1 MTNPTETDLP
11 HGAVI
16 DVPLNKLKP
25 SPRNARRTPHARAD
39 IEALAASIA
48 AKGMIQPIVVEP
60 ELDARSKATGHYLVT
75 IGEGRRQAMQLR
87 AETKAIPKTEPV
99 RCIIDLDNDAHE
111 ISLDENVTRAAMH
124 PADQFEA
131 FNTLAL
137 RRGFGPEEIAARFG
151 VSAQVVRQR
160 LRLAKVS
167 PALMAVYRQDDM
179 TLDQLMAFTVTD
191 DHARQEATW
200 EALSWNKEPYIIRR
214 MLTQDRV
221 RGSDRRA
228 VFVGAEAY
236 EAAGGLVERDLF
248 ADDGGGYFTDPV
260 LLDRLVLEKLE
271 SLAQTVRSDG
281 WAWVTTALDL
291 PPVREFR
298 RVYPVNQPLL
308 PEDEASRA
316 ALSEECDQLI
326 AEYDGEDEIEA
337 AVAARLD
344 EIDAQ
349 LAALDNASRTYEPA
363 DKARAGVFVVLN
375 HEGMARVECGFIR
388 PQDEPEAASSDDGE
402 STDDQRTDRRERSP
416 APLSDRLICELAAHR
431 TAALRHAL
439 GEVPEIA
446 LVAVIH
452 ALAVQTFRTEGGS
465 ALELRAQSSHLSVH
479 ASDIGDSRATRGIE
493 ARHAAWASQLPKGS
507 ADLWSAILAMK
518 PARRLSLLAHC
529 AAYSVNAVP
538 RMAGRGVMAHAEQL
552 ASQLQLDMSGYW
564 QPTAANYFG
573 RVAKPHI
580 LAAVTE
586 GASPEAARRID
597 GMKKDPMAEA
607 AALALQRSGWVPEIM
622 RTKASDDPQ
631 WLEAAE

>member
-1 MTNPTETDLP
+1 MTTRTETDFT

-25 SPRNARRTPHARAD
+25 SPRNARRTPHTRAD

-60 ELDARSKATGHYLVT
+60 EIDARGKATGHYLVT

-87 AETKAIPKTEPV
+87 AEAKAIPKTEPV
-99 RCIIDLDNDAHE
+99 RCIVDLANDAHE

-131 FNTLAL
+131 FQELAL
-137 RRGFGPEEIAARFG
+137 RRSFGPEEIAARFG
-151 VSAQVVRQR
+151 VSAQAVRQR
-160 LRLAKVS
+160 LRLATVS
-167 PALMAVYRQDDM
+167 PALMAVYREGDM
-179 TLDQLMAFTVTD
+179 TLDQLMAFTITD

-200 EALSWNKEPYIIRR
+200 EALSWNKEPNIIRR

-248 ADDGGGYFTDPV
+248 AGNGGGYFTDPA

-271 SLAQTVRSDG
+271 ALAESVRGDG
-281 WAWVTTALDL
+281 WAWVATALDL

-298 RVYPVNQPLL
+298 RVYPANQPLS
-308 PEDEASRA
+308 PEEEAGRS
-316 ALSEECDQLI
+316 ALSEEYDQLV
-326 AEYDGEDEIEA
+326 AAYEGEDEIEEG
-337 AVAARLD
+337 VAARLD
-344 EIDAQ
+344 AIEAE
-349 LAALDNASRTYEPA
+349 LAALDSASRAYDPA
-363 DKARAGVFVVLN
+363 DKARAGVFVVLS
-375 HEGMARVECGFIR
+375 HDGAARIECGFVR
-388 PQDEPEAASSDDGE
+388 PEDEAQTSGDDDDASDE
-402 STDDQRTDRRERSP
+402 EQTDRRERGP
-416 APLSDRLICELAAHR
+416 APLSERLVCELAAHR

-439 GEVPEIA
+439 GETPEIA

-465 ALELRAQSSHLSVH
+465 ALELRAQSLHLSAL
-479 ASDIGDSRATRGIE
+479 ASDIGESRAMREID

-538 RMAGRGVMAHAEQL
+538 RMAGGV
-552 ASQLQLDMSGYW
+552 
-564 QPTAANYFG
+564 
-573 RVAKPHI
+573 
-580 LAAVTE
+580 
-586 GASPEAARRID
+586 
-597 GMKKDPMAEA
+597 
-607 AALALQRSGWVPEIM
+607 
-622 RTKASDDPQ
+622 
-631 WLEAAE
+631 